1 MDELEQK
8 CIISRR
14 RDPDTEKHR
23 SHQGT
28 SK

>member
-1 MDELEQK
+1 MDEPEQK

-14 RDPDTEKHR
+14 RDTDTEKHR
-23 SHQGT
+23 SHQGI